1 MKPLKILILSYR
13 SAPFGGGQGIYVKE
27 LSESLANLGH
37 HVEVFSGPPYPQLNQ
52 NIKLIKSEGLNLF
65 ETFNFKD
72 RLSKLFK
79 KQKKTLGDYYEFFSV
94 LAGGFPE
101 MKTFGSR
108 AEKYVTNMNYDVV
121 IDNQSLSYG
130 ILNIQNKFPL
140 IEVIHHP
147 ITKDLEHEL
156 ETNNGLIYR
165 FSRKRWYSFLK
176 MQKAVAPKISFI
188 LSPSLSSKK
197 DISKDFDV
205 DLKNITVI
213 QNAIDTN
220 TFKPYPDNI
229 RMPYRIITTASA
241 DVPLKGLDYSI
252 YAISKIQKK
261 IKDIE
266 LVVIGSP
273 RAGGHTERLIK
284 KLKLE
289 DKIKFITNLTKEEIA
304 IEYSKSSV
312 AIVSSLYEGFGYPVA
327 EAMSCQIPLIAT
339 NISSIPEITGEYAT
353 LIEPRSAKMIEDSLN
368 DIFLN
373 YEKHQQIAIKGRE
386 HIIRNLSW
394 QTIGKK
400 YQDLIKIVI
409 NNHNTKK
416 C

>member
-1 MKPLKILILSYR
+1 MI
-13 SAPFGGGQGIYVKE
+13 G
-27 LSESLANLGH
+27 
-37 HVEVFSGPPYPQLNQ
+37 
-52 NIKLIKSEGLNLF
+52 
-65 ETFNFKD
+65 
-72 RLSKLFK
+72 
-79 KQKKTLGDYYEFFSV
+79 
-94 LAGGFPE
+94 
-101 MKTFGSR
+101 
-108 AEKYVTNMNYDVV
+108 
-121 IDNQSLSYG
+121 
-130 ILNIQNKFPL
+130 
-140 IEVIHHP
+140 
-147 ITKDLEHEL
+147 
-156 ETNNGLIYR
+156 
-165 FSRKRWYSFLK
+165 
-176 MQKAVAPKISFI
+176 
-188 LSPSLSSKK
+188 
-197 DISKDFDV
+197 
-205 DLKNITVI
+205 
-213 QNAIDTN
+213 
-220 TFKPYPDNI
+220 
-229 RMPYRIITTASA
+229 
-241 DVPLKGLDYSI
+241 
-252 YAISKIQKK
+252 KIQKK